1 MKNFK
6 DLLSL
11 FIICMMSVSLFA
23 QQGSKTKASK
33 KLYEKGSS
41 VKLINATAINT
52 SQLEFS
58 PAFYQNGIVFATSRH
73 TQGLRDKK
81 INETFFE
88 LFYAESDGRGTPLK
102 PKEFSVQ
109 MNSQLHEGPVTFN
122 RDGSVIYFTRNNL
135 KKGVRKADAKGIVR
149 LKIYEAQKGANDWQN
164 VKELPF
170 NSNDYSACHPT
181 LSADGNTLYF
191 SSDMPGGL
199 GGMDLWMVE
208 KKGEEWSAPMN
219 LGAEVNTD
227 KNEVFPFIHSSN
239 NLFFASNGY
248 PGAGGLDLFMVDISS
263 KKWGQVTN
271 LGEPFNSPV
280 DDLGLILNPEGTMG
294 YFASD
299 REGGRG
305 KDDIYQF
312 EALDGIWGRT
322 KPMTFNSKISVYD
335 AVSNDPIE
343 GADIRIF
350 ESTTTGFIGSGNDL
364 YEAVLMPVKDNSSEL
379 VFKLVRKD
387 AKSLG
392 AADRRSDTQGLANYE
407 FMGESKY
414 LILVTKE
421 GYSAKEVA
429 YSTIGNTGEL
439 SIAVPLG
446 KSTCSELTG
455 MVKDKTTNSFIPNA
469 IVKVW
474 SGCTGK
480 EEIISTDNKGAFT
493 YCLPA
498 GCEFMLKGIKENYS
512 SEYDKLSTTAKS
524 GPMTSEIM
532 LSPITRSSEPT
543 RPNDNLGGIGKGT
556 VIVLEKIYYDF
567 NKSYIRKGAA
577 RELND
582 LLTLMRQYP
591 SMKIELSS
599 HTDSRGNSAYN
610 DKLSQQRANSAK
622 QFLVSKG
629 ISSSRIRAMG
639 LGESQLRNG
648 CSDGSTCSEE
658 EHQYN
663 RRTEV
668 KVLEIDVPIDIQYK
682 DNAPEIIDRMK
693 KN

>member
-1 MKNFK
+1 
-6 DLLSL
+6 
-11 FIICMMSVSLFA
+11 MSVSLFA

-58 PAFYQNGIVFATSRH
+58 PAFYQNGIVFATSRY

-109 MNSQLHEGPVTFN
+109 MNSQLHEGPVTFS

-135 KKGVRKADAKGIVR
+135 KKGVRKADAGGTVR

-164 VKELPF
+164 VKELSF
-170 NSNDYSACHPT
+170 NSNEYSACHPT

-191 SSDMPGGL
+191 SSDMPGGI

-208 KKGEEWSAPMN
+208 KKGDEWSAPMN
-219 LGAEVNTD
+219 LGAEINTD

-263 KKWGQVTN
+263 NKWGQVTN
-271 LGEPFNSPV
+271 LGEPFNSSV

-322 KPMTFNSKISVYD
+322 KPMSFDSKISVYD
-335 AVSNDPIE
+335 AISNDPIE
-343 GADIRIF
+343 GADIRVF
-350 ESTTTGFIGSGNDL
+350 ERTSNGFIGSGNDL
-364 YEAVLMPVKDNSSEL
+364 YEAVLMPVKDGSNEL

-387 AKSLG
+387 ASSLG
-392 AADRRSDTQGLANYE
+392 AADRKSDVQGLANYE
-407 FMGESKY
+407 FMGESRY
-414 LILVTKE
+414 LILVTKD

-439 SIAVPLG
+439 SIAVPLS

-455 MVKDKTTNSFIPNA
+455 MVKDKATKSFIPNA

-474 SGCTGK
+474 SGCTGE
-480 EEIISTDNKGAFT
+480 EEIISTDSKGAFT
-493 YCLPA
+493 YCLPP

-512 SEYDKLSTTAKS
+512 SEYDKLSTTAQS
-524 GPMTSEIM
+524 GPLTSEIL
-532 LSPITRSSEPT
+532 LSPITRSSAPSRKSE
-543 RPNDNLGGIGKGT
+543 NLGSIGKGT
-556 VIVLEKIYYDF
+556 IIVLEKIYYDF

-577 RELND
+577 RELED
-582 LLTLMRQYP
+582 LLSLMRRFP

-599 HTDSRGNSAYN
+599 HTDSRGKSSYN

-629 ISSSRIRAMG
+629 ISSSRIRAIG

-648 CSDGSTCSEE
+648 CGDGTNCSEE

-668 KVLEIDVPIDIQYK
+668 KILEIDVPIDIQYR
-682 DNAPEIIDRMK
+682 DNAPEVIDRMK